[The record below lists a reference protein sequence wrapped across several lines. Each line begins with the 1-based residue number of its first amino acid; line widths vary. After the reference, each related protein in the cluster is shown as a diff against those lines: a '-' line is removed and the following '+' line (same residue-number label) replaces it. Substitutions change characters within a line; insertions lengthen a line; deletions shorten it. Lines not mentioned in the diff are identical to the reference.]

1 MLLINLLTVFKD
13 RKGNLL
19 LTIYILKIF
28 QLPSL
33 FINIFSLDLNIS
45 QGTVKED
52 NIGVSSPFSINV

>member
-52 NIGVSSPFSINV
+52 NIGVSSSFSINV